1 MNKYLHLLE
10 LPKITALL
18 EELVVLEQNKLFLN
32 EFVLHNDL
40 SIIQRML
47 DEVDEATIIIQRMG
61 RFPLYFNQDISF
73 ILELNHKGGSIDELD
88 LAEMGKFLDSTKAN
102 LIFLETLMSH
112 SIYCPLFEDYIK
124 QLFYPKELNLRLK
137 EIINPYGEILDSAS
151 ENLRKIRK
159 SIKDCERSIQN
170 KLQELL
176 AKNVQ
181 KLSQATIS
189 MRNDRYVL
197 PVKADQKGG
206 FPGIVHD
213 QSASK
218 ETVFIEPLAVL
229 EINNRLNALKEEE
242 KNEIAFIIRK
252 VAFEIDNYYEE
263 LLNNFSIFVNLD
275 LIFAKAQYA
284 LNINAK
290 KPKINNQAYVDL
302 INCRHPLL
310 NVEKVVPNN
319 IAIGKNYQGII
330 ITGPNTG
337 GKTVV
342 LKTIG
347 LLSLMVKMGMLIPC
361 DEDSDI
367 MIFDNVFADIGDEQ
381 SISQNL
387 STFSSHM
394 RNVIDIIH
402 RVTNH
407 SLVLLDELGSGTD
420 PVEGSSLAIAIFD
433 YLISKDC
440 LVIATS
446 HYSELKIHAYDS
458 DHIINASVEFD
469 SQSLMPTYKLLLG
482 IPGQSNALNISKHL
496 GLPEEILSQSEKYVG
511 AKDTD
516 LNKIIA
522 KLTQQTSE
530 LDQKLALA
538 EEKNQVLMD
547 KIKSTDQLQ
556 KTLFDEKNRLL
567 KSAEE
572 EARKI
577 IVRTTKKMD
586 MILAELEQMK
596 LKEVKLHEIA
606 DIKHQIKEAKEEAK
620 VKIEVIPEDIELAIN
635 QQVYVENYACYGVI
649 LKIRQN
655 NKYDVQ
661 IGNAQIMVDKRF
673 LKIAENTK
681 NQNIL
686 KTSTK
691 LNVKK
696 AVSLS
701 LDLRGMRYEEAKDVL
716 DKYLDD
722 ATYAG
727 LQQVSIIH
735 GFGTGVLRELVT
747 NSLKTSPLVDSF
759 RFGGAGEG
767 GQGVTVVYLK

>member
-1 MNKYLHLLE
+1 N
-10 LPKITALL
+10 
-18 EELVVLEQNKLFLN
+18 N
-32 EFVLHNDL
+32 E
-40 SIIQRML
+40 
-47 DEVDEATIIIQRMG
+47 
-61 RFPLYFNQDISF
+61 
-73 ILELNHKGGSIDELD
+73 K
-88 LAEMGKFLDSTKAN
+88 
-102 LIFLETLMSH
+102 
-112 SIYCPLFEDYIK
+112 
-124 QLFYPKELNLRLK
+124 
-137 EIINPYGEILDSAS
+137 
-151 ENLRKIRK
+151 
-159 SIKDCERSIQN
+159 
-170 KLQELL
+170 
-176 AKNVQ
+176 
-181 KLSQATIS
+181 
-189 MRNDRYVL
+189 
-197 PVKADQKGG
+197 
-206 FPGIVHD
+206 
-213 QSASK
+213 
-218 ETVFIEPLAVL
+218 
-229 EINNRLNALKEEE
+229 
-242 KNEIAFIIRK
+242 
-252 VAFEIDNYYEE
+252 
-263 LLNNFSIFVNLD
+263 
-275 LIFAKAQYA
+275 
-284 LNINAK
+284 
-290 KPKINNQAYVDL
+290 
-302 INCRHPLL
+302 
-310 NVEKVVPNN
+310 
-319 IAIGKNYQGII
+319 
-330 ITGPNTG
+330 
-337 GKTVV
+337 
-342 LKTIG
+342 
-347 LLSLMVKMGMLIPC
+347 
-361 DEDSDI
+361 
-367 MIFDNVFADIGDEQ
+367 
-381 SISQNL
+381 
-387 STFSSHM
+387 
-394 RNVIDIIH
+394 
-402 RVTNH
+402 
-407 SLVLLDELGSGTD
+407 
-420 PVEGSSLAIAIFD
+420 FD

-649 LKIRQN
+649 LKKRQN